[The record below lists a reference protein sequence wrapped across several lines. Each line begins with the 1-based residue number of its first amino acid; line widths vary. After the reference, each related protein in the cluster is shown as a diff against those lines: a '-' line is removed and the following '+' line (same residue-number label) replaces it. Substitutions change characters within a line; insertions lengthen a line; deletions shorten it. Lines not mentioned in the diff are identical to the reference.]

1 MASTPIKIMTSLAT
15 KDFLA
20 DFVMDYPKLA
30 GQALVF
36 ENDGG
41 VDLAKRVREG
51 ETLDVVMLAAGVIE
65 ALVNE
70 GRLLAGSK
78 VDVVTSSAAVAVP
91 TGASQPDISTEAAFK
106 QAILNAKS
114 VCYSTGPSG
123 VYLDKLFAQWGIAET
138 IKPKLLLAP
147 PGTPVGTLLAAGK
160 AELGIQQMSEL
171 IHLAGITVLGTL
183 PSPISLLTT
192 FSAGISPTCTQVD
205 AVRKML
211 DYMRSPASTASKR
224 KNGLEPV

>member
-20 DFVMDYPKLA
+20 DFVVEYPKLT

-41 VDLAKRVREG
+41 VNLAKRVRQG
-51 ETLDVVMLAAGVIE
+51 EALDVVMLAAGVIE
-65 ALVNE
+65 ALVSE

-78 VDVVTSSAAVAVP
+78 VDLVSSSAAVAVP
-91 TGASQPDISTEAAFK
+91 LGAPRPDISTEAAFR
-106 QAILNAKS
+106 QAILSANS

-123 VYLDKLFAQWGIAET
+123 VYLDKLFAQWGIAEA
-138 IKPKLLLAP
+138 IKSKLLLAP
-147 PGTPVGTLLAAGK
+147 SGMPVGSLLAAGK

-171 IHLAGITVLGTL
+171 IHIAGIKVLGTL
-183 PSPISLLTT
+183 PPPISLITT

-211 DYMRSPASTASKR
+211 DYMKSPAATASKR
-224 KNGLEPV
+224 KNGLEPA